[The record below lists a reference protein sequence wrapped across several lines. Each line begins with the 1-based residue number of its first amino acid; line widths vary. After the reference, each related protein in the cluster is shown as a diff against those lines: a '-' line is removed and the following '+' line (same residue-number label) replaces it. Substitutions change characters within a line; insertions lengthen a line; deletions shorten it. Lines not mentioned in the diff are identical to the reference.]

1 MSLSSVVVSVPE
13 SLLYVLRAAD
23 IPTTAEEADAR
34 LLTAIRKPQ
43 VVDIALG
50 TASANVTVGAF
61 LVFLID
67 FCAFRCWTRI

>member
-1 MSLSSVVVSVPE
+1 VS
-13 SLLYVLRAAD
+13 RAAD

-50 TASANVTVGAF
+50 TAGANVTVGAF
-61 LVFLID
+61 SCLID
-67 FCAFRCWTRI
+67 